1 MFSVSK
7 MNSHLV
13 RLAMEEEGKVRAA
26 ASCRFEKREGT
37 GLLHILAACFLHGL

>member
-1 MFSVSK
+1 LLLAVLEKERGEMRPGCVGGGIVRK

-26 ASCRFEKREGT
+26 AS
-37 GLLHILAACFLHGL
+37 

>member
-1 MFSVSK
+1 

-26 ASCRFEKREGT
+26 ASCQFEKREKELGYST
-37 GLLHILAACFLHGL
+37 Y